1 MRLDSALIQEAWG
14 VRARNFPPSVTFHRP
29 VSTWSV
35 SVTGGQCALR
45 CAHCGG
51 RFLKNML
58 PWASFKRRVSV
69 VDPTGRPAATS
80 CLVSGGCDRHGRVPF
95 HAYVEEL
102 RALKRTRALRF
113 NFHTGLAGEKEALLL
128 QGLADKVSFD
138 FVGDDLTIRNVLR
151 LSKSVA
157 DYAAAYQTL
166 RARLPVVPHICI
178 GLDGGRING
187 EYRALELLVE
197 LGADA
202 LVFIVFMPVSG
213 TALADQAPPPL
224 DEVVHLLAR
233 ARLLFPDIPLH
244 LGCMRPGGRYRRR
257 LDYWALHCGLN
268 HLATPSREAAAEAE
282 RLGLEVNHRKEC
294 CVL

>member
-14 VRARNFPPSVTFHRP
+14 VRARNFPPVVTFHRP

-51 RFLKNML
+51 RFLKHML
-58 PWASFKRRVSV
+58 PWDSFRRRLAAAG
-69 VDPTGRPAATS
+69 PAGRPAATS

-128 QGLADKVSFD
+128 KGLADVVSFD
-138 FVGDDLTIRNVLR
+138 FIGDDLTIGNVLG
-151 LSKSVA
+151 LSKSVE
-157 DYAAAYQTL
+157 DYAAAYRAL
-166 RARLPVVPHICI
+166 RAHLPVVPHICI
-178 GLDGGRING
+178 GIEGGRING
-187 EYRALELLVE
+187 EYRALELLGEMGV
-197 LGADA
+197 DA
-202 LVFIVFMPVSG
+202 LVFIVFMSVPG
-213 TALADQAPPPL
+213 TVLEDKSPPPL
-224 DEVVHLLAR
+224 DEVVQLLAH
-233 ARLLFPDIPLH
+233 ARLRFPDISLH
-244 LGCMRPGGRYRRR
+244 LGCMRPGGRYRRL
-257 LDYWALHCGLN
+257 LDYWALHCGIN
-268 HLATPSREAAAEAE
+268 HLATPSRGATAEAE
-282 RLGLEVNHRKEC
+282 RLGLAVNHRKEC